1 MSNSRTSRSSA
12 TREQGERK
20 RSWSKPS
27 MLPTPKQED
36 GYKYR
41 YIRTSIMGQA
51 DNSNVSTRFREG
63 YTPVKLEEAEDLQVV
78 PDIDSRFTGNVE
90 VGGLML
96 CKIPSEIAEDRVSE
110 QLDQAQNAIDAVDRN
125 YLRENDP
132 RMPVLQPERSTRTTF
147 GK

>member
-1 MSNSRTSRSSA
+1 MSNSRASRSST

-27 MLPTPKQED
+27 MLPSPQAED

-41 YIRTSIMGQA
+41 YVRTSIMGQA
-51 DNSNVSTRFREG
+51 DNSNVSSRFREG
-63 YTPVKLEEAEDLQVV
+63 YTPVKLEEAKDLQVV
-78 PDIDSRFTGNVE
+78 PDIDSRFSGNVE

-96 CKIPSEIAEDRVSE
+96 CKIPTEIAEDRVAS